1 MNSDPDYF
9 FHVNLFYKQLKNVFM
24 QSEDSK
30 LLMEKLNHYIIEMYL
45 KGVNF
50 YSGKCGKVIPII
62 MPDLKELIDQ
72 KYNKVI
78 LYGASDTGQDYY
90 RYLQLY
96 PSIQVVAWTEYRWME
111 LKEQGLPLIDVKCLK
126 DMEYDKVLIAVESR
140 DLATKIAEELSS
152 EYNISNDKFYWK
164 SPIRLVET
172 F

>member
-1 MNSDPDYF
+1 
-9 FHVNLFYKQLKNVFM
+9 
-24 QSEDSK
+24 
-30 LLMEKLNHYIIEMYL
+30 
-45 KGVNF
+45 
-50 YSGKCGKVIPII
+50 
-62 MPDLKELIDQ
+62 
-72 KYNKVI
+72 
-78 LYGASDTGQDYY
+78 
-90 RYLQLY
+90 
-96 PSIQVVAWTEYRWME
+96 ME